1 MPDWLRNC
9 WYVVE
14 RQALRFGRKMRY
26 RGISQSACLAYPA
39 THSVQPEKATQNLYK
54 ALSSHIGNF
63 RLVDS
68 K

>member
-39 THSVQPEKATQNLYK
+39 TRSVQPEKATQNLYK

>member
-39 THSVQPEKATQNLYK
+39 TRSVQPEKATQNLYK
-54 ALSSHIGNF
+54 APYPAT
-63 RLVDS
+63 
-68 K
+68 